1 MNWYDYFNLHD
12 SKQFPALILHLCE
25 YLVTNH
31 FSDDHVRDHVCDHA
45 RDHDHDDDD
54 HDCDGDVC
62 ENFHVYDPKHN
73 FLNIFMQNTN
83 LYK

>member
-12 SKQFPALILHLCE
+12 SKQFPALILHPCE
-25 YLVTNH
+25 YFVTIH
-31 FSDDHVRDHVCDHA
+31 FCDDDVRDHA
-45 RDHDHDDDD
+45 RDYDHECDHDHDD

-73 FLNIFMQNTN
+73 LLNIFMQNTN